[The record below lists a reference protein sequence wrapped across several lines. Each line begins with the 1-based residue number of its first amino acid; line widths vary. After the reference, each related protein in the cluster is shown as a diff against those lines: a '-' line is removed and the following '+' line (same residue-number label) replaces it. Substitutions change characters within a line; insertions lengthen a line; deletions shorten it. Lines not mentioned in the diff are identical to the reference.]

1 MSLVCLG
8 NYFTGFD
15 CSFLWISM
23 TLLFFISALFRKW
36 VAEPSGMEYNII
48 GAVALS
54 EICFIA
60 MALIFHNIQWA
71 LGVGVIGV
79 IIGGW
84 LGAKLLGGGEGGDF
98 E

>member
-1 MSLVCLG
+1 MSLLCLG
-8 NYFTGFD
+8 DYFTGFD
-15 CSFLWISM
+15 CSFIWICI
-23 TLLFFISALFRKW
+23 TLLFFIAAIYRKW
-36 VAEPSGMEYNII
+36 VAEQFGMEYNMI
-48 GAVALS
+48 GAVVLA
-54 EICFIA
+54 EISFIA

-84 LGAKLLGGGEGGDF
+84 LGAKLLGGSEGGDF